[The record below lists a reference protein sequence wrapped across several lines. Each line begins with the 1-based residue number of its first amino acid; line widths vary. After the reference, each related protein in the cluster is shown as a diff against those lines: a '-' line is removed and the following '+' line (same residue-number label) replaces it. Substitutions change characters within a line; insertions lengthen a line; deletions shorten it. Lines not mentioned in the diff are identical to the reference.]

1 MVVRDLLAQ
10 VSTSECNTL
19 GNRVQ
24 AVLLGAEL
32 LSSAVTEPEST
43 SVTVEDLLGCVTTM
57 NETLADLRAQLLEWA
72 EC

>member
-24 AVLLGAEL
+24 AVILGADL
-32 LSSAVTEPEST
+32 LSSAVTEPEAL
-43 SVTVEDLLGCVTTM
+43 SVTVEDLLACVTTM
-57 NETLADLRAQLLEWA
+57 NETLEDLHAQLLEWA
-72 EC
+72 AR